1 MKKHSNGSIKRA
13 VAVLLSIFVVF
24 SVLPFAVFAA
34 IDTTSMAVV
43 SVDTNRDLVEIRWNE
58 TITYTIVTKPDATRV
73 KIAYP
78 NGELYEFAD
87 IEQGFTDYTDSA
99 DARTWT
105 ISKRNQWIG
114 ERTYYVY
121 AGTSA
126 AYDSNYIEIG
136 CGPMEKGSTIT
147 CTICGQ
153 QYQYGESHS
162 CTAVDPDPDPD
173 PEPDKTEPP
182 YPFWQDY
189 LNYSVIGTKVYY
201 YGNIYENQWYANA
214 GDKPTDGGAWILVG
228 EAEWTVEED
237 LSNYTKPEGGA
248 EAEINKT
255 LTTEEVNALW
265 GGINEEYSTENALG
279 RLEELIPESYYNELF
294 PYRFGSENW
303 KASDAA
309 KAYYPDTSEIPDYY
323 SYDNLKAAITEL
335 SDIIIKVEWYDDAAW
350 CYRLTRLNKSTL
362 EQKLIYSDPSFGEEW
377 LETTKE
383 KKTTICDYG
392 SFLAV
397 GDLTTRKKELAAF
410 LANISHETG
419 GGSVDGNVDE
429 LYSGLFFNEE
439 VGLINS
445 TAENYVQSSGTEYLP
460 VAGKSYH
467 GRGPIQLSYN
477 YNYGLCSDVIYGD
490 SSILLNDPDIV
501 DRDGIVGFMT
511 GIWFWMT
518 PQPPK
523 PSCHQV
529 ITATWKPGEGAT
541 NAEYNGQF
549 GLTIVIINNESGQS
563 ENGSGAVARRC
574 RYFRAFCAKMGVDLG
589 SEQVDTMGMT
599 SFVQT

>member
-1 MKKHSNGSIKRA
+1 MKKQSKRILS
-13 VAVLLSIFVVF
+13 VLIAVLVVF
-24 SVLPFAVFAA
+24 SALPLSVYAA
-34 IDTTSMAVV
+34 IDTSSMALV
-43 SVDTNRDLVEIRWNE
+43 SADTDCDLAKVRWNE
-58 TITYTIVTKPDATRV
+58 TITYTIVTKPNATRV
-73 KIAYP
+73 KIVYP
-78 NGELYEFAD
+78 NGELYALAD
-87 IEQGFTDYTDSA
+87 IGQGFKDYTDSS
-99 DARTWT
+99 DSRTWT
-105 ISKRNQWIG
+105 ISRRNQWIG
-114 ERTYYVY
+114 ERTYHVY
-121 AGTSA
+121 AGTSEV
-126 AYDSNYIEIG
+126 YDANYVTLK
-136 CGPMEKGSTIT
+136 CGTLSEGGMCY
-147 CTICGQ
+147 CTQCGAE
-153 QYQYGESHS
+153 YKYGEKHS
-162 CTAVDPDPDPD
+162 CSGGTEETDPD
-173 PEPDKTEPP
+173 EPDTKTEPP

-189 LNYSVIGTKVYY
+189 LNYSVVGTKVYY
-201 YGNIYENQWYANA
+201 QGNIYENQWYANA
-214 GDKPTDGGAWILVG
+214 GALPTDGGAWVLVG
-228 EAEWTVEED
+228 PAEWTVEED
-237 LSNYTKPEGGA
+237 PSNYTKPEGGD
-248 EAEINKT
+248 EAEINKI
-255 LTTEEVNALW
+255 LTDAEVNALW

-279 RLEELIPESYYNELF
+279 RLEELIPQSYYEELF

-309 KAYYPDTSEIPDYY
+309 KAYYPDTSAMPDYY

-377 LETTKE
+377 LETTKD
-383 KKTTICDYG
+383 KKVTICDYG

-397 GDLTTRKKELAAF
+397 GDLTTRKKELAGF

-429 LYSGLFFNEE
+429 LYTGLFFNEE

-445 TAENYVQSSGTEYLP
+445 TAENYVQSSGTAYLP
-460 VAGKSYH
+460 VPGKSYH
-467 GRGPIQLSYN
+467 GRGPIQISYN

-490 SSILLNDPDIV
+490 SSILLEDPDLV
-501 DRDGIVGFMT
+501 DRDGVVGFMT

-529 ITATWKPGEGAT
+529 ITATWEPGEGAT

-599 SFVQT
+599 SFVQS